1 MATSTAKPWRFYRAG
16 GLDQVRIE
24 NGADIAALGKLDRK
38 LWVALACPV
47 KGLEFDERT
56 LALID
61 ADGDGRVRA
70 SEIVGAVEFLTAR
83 LKTLDTLL
91 ASSDAL
97 VLSDI
102 NEATP
107 EGHAALASAKRI
119 LANLGR
125 EGADSIAF
133 SDIAAPEK
141 FFVGTLFNGDGVVT
155 PESAESDEATAA
167 VLRDIIATHGS
178 TPDRSGNPGVDRAR
192 IETFF
197 AEARSLDEWLGT
209 ASKNPALLPFG
220 EGTAA
225 AYAAVTAVKAKV
237 DDYFA
242 RTRVAAFDA
251 RALEAVNRAEE
262 DYLKAA
268 ASDLSVTAQEMAGF
282 PLARIEASRPLPL
295 ASGLN
300 PAWAGA
306 IAELRRAALAPML
319 GNEPGELTESQWT
332 ELNAKL
338 AAHAAWAT
346 GRPATQLGSLGDA
359 RIQGLLKEGAQD
371 KVMALLQR
379 DEALKDE
386 TSGMDAVEKLVRLN
400 RDFVRL
406 LHNFVSFGD
415 FYSRKRAAT
424 FQDGHLFLDSRE
436 CTLCI
441 RVDDP
446 GKHAVLASLSK
457 CYLAYCDLSRRNP
470 AGATETMSV
479 LAVFTQGDSDYLT
492 VGRNGL
498 FIDRKGDDW
507 DATITKIVDA
517 PISIRQA
524 FFAPYKK
531 FVRMIEEQVAKRAAA
546 ADAAADAQLASHA
559 QSVAHVDKSGATAP
573 AAAAPAAPAKKID
586 LGTIALI
593 GTAISGVAA
602 MVGLVLEKFFGLG
615 IYMPLGILAIILLIS
630 GPSMLI
636 AALKL
641 RQRSL
646 GPILDA
652 GGWAINGRV
661 RVNIPFGVALTS
673 IAKLPAGSTLSLQ
686 DPFEEKKSPW
696 PMILVVL
703 AVLLMAGYGAY
714 RQGWL
719 DRWLPEKWDVAKPA
733 PAGQT
738 ATTPAAPAP

>member
-1 MATSTAKPWRFYRAG
+1 MATSTAKPWRFHRAG

-24 NGADIAALGKLDRK
+24 NGADIAALGRLDRK

-61 ADGDGRVRA
+61 ADHDGRVRA
-70 SEIVGAVEFLTAR
+70 AEVIGAVEFLSAR
-83 LKTLDTLL
+83 LKSLDTLL
-91 ASSDAL
+91 AGSDTLAL
-97 VLSDI
+97 SELDD
-102 NEATP
+102 ATP
-107 EGHAALASAKRI
+107 EGQAAIASARRI

-125 EGADSIAF
+125 EGADAIAF
-133 SDIAAPEK
+133 ADIAAPDK
-141 FFVGTLFNGDGVVT
+141 FFAGTLFNGDGVLT
-155 PESAESDEATAA
+155 PESAEADEATAA
-167 VLRDIIATHGS
+167 VLRDIMATQGT
-178 TPDRSGNPGVDRAR
+178 TPDRSGNEGVDRAR
-192 IETFF
+192 IEAFF
-197 AEARSLDEWLGT
+197 AQAKSLDEWIGT
-209 ASKNPALLPFG
+209 SSKDPALLPFG
-220 EGTAA
+220 DKTAA

-268 ASDLSVTAQEMAGF
+268 AGDLSVTAQEMAGF
-282 PLARIEASRPLPL
+282 PLARIEPNRPLPL
-295 ASGLN
+295 TAGLN
-300 PAWAGA
+300 PAWADA
-306 IAELRRAALAPML
+306 VAELRRAALDPML
-319 GNEPGELTESQWT
+319 GSAPSELTEAQWS
-332 ELNAKL
+332 ELNARL

-346 GRPATQLGSLGDA
+346 GRPETKLGSLGDA
-359 RIQGLLKEGAQD
+359 RVQGLLGEGAEE
-371 KVMALLQR
+371 KVLALLAR
-379 DEALKDE
+379 DEALKEE

-406 LHNFVSFGD
+406 LHNFVSFTD

-424 FQDGHLFLDSRE
+424 FQAGHLFLDSRE
-436 CTLCI
+436 CTLCVRI
-441 RVDDP
+441 EDA
-446 GKHAVLASLSK
+446 GKHSVLASLSK
-457 CYLAYCDLSRRNP
+457 CYLAYCDLTRRNE
-470 AGATETMSV
+470 AGATEKTSI

-498 FIDRKGDDW
+498 FIDRKGHDW
-507 DATITKIVDA
+507 DATITKIVEA
-517 PISIRQA
+517 PISVRQA

-546 ADAAADAQLASHA
+546 ADAAADARMASRAEGLAN
-559 QSVAHVDKSGATAP
+559 VDKSGTTP
-573 AAAAPAAPAKKID
+573 PAAAPATPKKLD

-615 IYMPLGILAIILLIS
+615 IYMPLGLLAIVLLIS

-652 GGWAINGRV
+652 SGWAINGRV
-661 RVNIPFGVALTS
+661 RVNMPLGVALTS
-673 IAKLPAGSTLSLQ
+673 IAKLPPGSSLTLQ

-696 PMILVVL
+696 PMLV
-703 AVLLMAGYGAY
+703 AVLLVLLMVGWGAY
-714 RQGWL
+714 SQGWL
-719 DRWLPEKWDVAKPA
+719 DRWLPDPWDHAEPA
-733 PAGQT
+733 AAEA
-738 ATTPAAPAP
+738 ATPPTEAPAAP